1 MSYSFLDCPIWLY
14 SRSSHRNPAALF
26 RQMES
31 LWEEAKRQGYHVAG
45 NSQDMSTGIN
55 PQRMG
60 LQQMLKAVKSGSV
73 RAVMLQDLFRL
84 SRDTAVLVQILE
96 LFQSHN
102 IMLIVLNRE
111 PYMES

>member
-14 SRSSHRNPAALF
+14 SRSSDRNPAALF

-31 LWEEAKRQGYHVAG
+31 LREEAERQGYYVAG
-45 NSQDMSTGIN
+45 NSQDMSTGRNIR
-55 PQRMG
+55 RMG

-96 LFQSHN
+96 FFQSHN

-111 PYMES
+111 SYIES

>member
-1 MSYSFLDCPIWLY
+1 MNYPIWLY
-14 SRSSHRNPAALF
+14 NRSSDRNPAVLI

-31 LWEEAKRQGYHVAG
+31 LQAEAERQGYYVAG
-45 NSQDMSTGIN
+45 NSQDMSTGRNI
-55 PQRMG
+55 QRMG

-73 RAVMLQDLFRL
+73 QAVMPQDLFRL

-96 LFQSHN
+96 FFQSHN

>member
-1 MSYSFLDCPIWLY
+1 
-14 SRSSHRNPAALF
+14 
-26 RQMES
+26 
-31 LWEEAKRQGYHVAG
+31 
-45 NSQDMSTGIN
+45 MSTGIN

-96 LFQSHN
+96 FFQSHN

>member
-1 MSYSFLDCPIWLY
+1 MAD
-14 SRSSHRNPAALF
+14 
-26 RQMES
+26 
-31 LWEEAKRQGYHVAG
+31 GYRHQVADGGSVVVNKHQVAG

-96 LFQSHN
+96 FFQSHN